1 MLRVGGSQSNDCFPS
16 GVNDVNT
23 NHHRVLSV
31 ARNFDLVEILSQLC
45 INLFEDVWVN
55 CNLCPIDCLAE
66 NELGGYALFV
76 KEGFYRFLVF
86 GVWNNHKD
94 KLIFIERESF
104 AMSNISSAKW
114 LFRIISGHFDVLGI
128 LNFYSESTASLSHHF
143 GAFICS
149 VEIELTV
156 KQAPGFFRKLSG
168 LGVLYFAVCVIVPGG
183 ITVADDQSWWV

>member
-1 MLRVGGSQSNDCFPS
+1 
-16 GVNDVNT
+16 
-23 NHHRVLSV
+23 
-31 ARNFDLVEILSQLC
+31 
-45 INLFEDVWVN
+45 
-55 CNLCPIDCLAE
+55 
-66 NELGGYALFV
+66 
-76 KEGFYRFLVF
+76 
-86 GVWNNHKD
+86 
-94 KLIFIERESF
+94 
-104 AMSNISSAKW
+104 MSNISSAKW